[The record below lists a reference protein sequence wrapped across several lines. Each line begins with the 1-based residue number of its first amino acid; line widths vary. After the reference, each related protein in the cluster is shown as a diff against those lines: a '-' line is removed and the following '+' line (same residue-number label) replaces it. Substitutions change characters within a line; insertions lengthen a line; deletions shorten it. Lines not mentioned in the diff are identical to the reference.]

1 MTTELETKIEELKAA
16 VNTEMQTLMDR
27 IKAYEDKNAENVL
40 LGVVLQ
46 EIGAAENVRESAE
59 KAGLSV
65 ENFIVE
71 AIMTAMDERKT
82 IPVDIEVYN
91 RLEAR
96 ASGRGLNI
104 EQLFNRSA
112 FQEFLLDGLQRGAF

>member
-1 MTTELETKIEELKAA
+1 
-16 VNTEMQTLMDR
+16 MDR

-65 ENFIVE
+65 ESFIAE
-71 AIMTAMDERKT
+71 AIMTAMDERKA

-96 ASGRGLNI
+96 ASGRG
-104 EQLFNRSA
+104 
-112 FQEFLLDGLQRGAF
+112 